1 MVIASSLFPQD
12 ESSARAPMHATAAID
27 IIVFLTVY
35 RPNSVLKK
43 PDLEVLVEPDSRHA
57 HR

>member
-1 MVIASSLFPQD
+1 LFPQD
-12 ESSARAPMHATAAID
+12 ESSAMAPTHATAAID

-35 RPNSVLKK
+35 RPSSVLKK
-43 PDLEVLVEPDSRHA
+43 PGLEVLVEPDSRQA

>member
-1 MVIASSLFPQD
+1 M
-12 ESSARAPMHATAAID
+12 APTHATAAID
-27 IIVFLTVY
+27 IIVFLIAY

-43 PDLEVLVEPDSRHA
+43 PDLEVLVEPDSRQA